1 MKETAS
7 MPASFPSRSLN
18 WLTSGQSIPRP
29 HGSWSSVSMNRN
41 LSVQSPI
48 LPDPCTRCSVYQ
60 DGFGMEKPSVI
71 LSTGDRC
78 RPLNL
83 PIPMSSQRMT
93 IWTTVSAKLDA
104 SLSSRHVM
112 RLNPSILLRSMNKRD
127 EIFPGEKGPIRPLP
141 QIPFSQKESRRSRH
155 PIHKNA
161 TYCVTFR
168 TRGKFF
174 KMVECFCWQV
184 CVLGSPKLRP
194 LSFRD
199 CPVRMPVHTGPC
211 HCSQRKNTRPLI
223 P

>member
-1 MKETAS
+1 

-41 LSVQSPI
+41 LSVPSPD
-48 LPDPCTRCSVYQ
+48 LPDPCTRCSVYP
-60 DGFGMEKPSVI
+60 DGSGMEKPSAI
-71 LSTGDRC
+71 LTTGD
-78 RPLNL
+78 PPFNL
-83 PIPMSSQRMT
+83 SPSIPMSSQRMT

-104 SLSSRHVM
+104 SLSNRHVM
-112 RLNPSILLRSMNKRD
+112 RPNPSFPLMSVNKRD
-127 EIFPGEKGPIRPLP
+127 ENFPGNDGPIRLRS
-141 QIPFSQKESRRSRH
+141 QLPFSPKESRRSRH
-155 PIHKNA
+155 PIHKTA
-161 TYCVTFR
+161 MPCVTLR
-168 TRGKFF
+168 TGGKFF

-211 HCSQRKNTRPLI
+211 HCSLRENTHPLI